1 MVVPAVRAL
10 ADRFI
15 YDTATVKH
23 IAGNLTEEMAGRVTP
38 GSGWTV
44 RQVLAHLALNQQ
56 RYAGVVEQW
65 LQDPAAA
72 DPGGDPTEENE
83 RMAALNKGTPLEEIV
98 STFDSSIR
106 DLVSAANGV
115 QDKHLSQPLGLW
127 QFVDVLES
135 WSRHQGNHAV
145 DLVSA
150 LPEFKT
156 DPMVLNWVLHFDF
169 SARPEWSEW
178 QLKLIA
184 EVREIFNLQGE
195 EDA

>member
-1 MVVPAVRAL
+1 MVVPVVRAL
-10 ADRFI
+10 ADRFM

-23 IAGNLTEEMAGRVTP
+23 IARNLTEEMAERGTP

-65 LQDPAAA
+65 LRDPAAA

-83 RMAALNKGTPLEEIV
+83 RTAGENRGTPLEEIV

-106 DLVSAANGV
+106 ELVAAADSV
-115 QDKHLSQPLGLW
+115 HEKHLSHPLGLW

-135 WSRHQGNHAV
+135 WSRHQGMHAV

-169 SARPEWSEW
+169 SSRPEWSEW

-184 EVREIFNLQGE
+184 EVREIFSLQGE
-195 EDA
+195 EEA